1 MASPT
6 KWSNTLKQFVG
17 NSCLSVFNHFVW
29 LALKGLM
36 MANTLN
42 TFSNTLNQ
50 LVEQYFTQTH
60 EHNKSD
66 FLMRNIEYI
75 HGI

>member
-1 MASPT
+1 
-6 KWSNTLKQFVG
+6 
-17 NSCLSVFNHFVW
+17 
-29 LALKGLM
+29 M
-36 MANTLN
+36 MTNTLN
-42 TFSNTLNQ
+42 TFSKTLNQ

-60 EHNKSD
+60 EHNKND